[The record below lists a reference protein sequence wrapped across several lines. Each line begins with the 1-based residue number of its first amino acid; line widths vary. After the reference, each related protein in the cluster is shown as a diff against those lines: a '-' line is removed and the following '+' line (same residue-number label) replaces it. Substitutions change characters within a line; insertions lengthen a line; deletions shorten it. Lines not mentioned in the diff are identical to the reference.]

1 MQPLRHKTLNTQQD
15 HFGDTVNHKFV
26 LPVSSLASAAVAFG
40 LGAMI
45 FTNGNTPAD
54 TATPQPTTT
63 VTASPKAEDK
73 PADVHETSTTATEAK
88 AGQAGGKGPFKDAQ
102 GDGKYLDDFGKSV
115 MPNGLGVHIPD
126 ALLPWQERDNT
137 TDAGELPPGVVPAQ
151 PEGTYTDP
159 DAGTDTSD
167 DVVSGKPGES
177 TGSGSTSTDSGA
189 THEDAQPAPE
199 TVTTVPSGVVR
210 PGGPG
215 GVAPAGGVLPSGVVP
230 VGPVLNSV
238 TGVVSS
244 VVGE

>member
-1 MQPLRHKTLNTQQD
+1 MN
-15 HFGDTVNHKFV
+15 NKFV

-54 TATPQPTTT
+54 AAKPGPTPT
-63 VTASPKAEDK
+63 VTKSVPANEKA
-73 PADVHETSTTATEAK
+73 ADAHEKSTTDAEAVPAS
-88 AGQAGGKGPFKDAQ
+88 AGAKGPFKDAQ
-102 GDGKYLDDFGKSV
+102 GDGKYLDDFGKAV
-115 MPNGLGVHIPD
+115 MPNGVGVHVPD
-126 ALLPWQERDNT
+126 ALLPWQEQDHSDHT

-167 DVVSGKPGES
+167 DVVSGSPGES
-177 TGSGSTSTDSGA
+177 TGTGSTGTNSGSTY
-189 THEDAQPAPE
+189 EEAQPAPAPA
-199 TVTTVPSGVVR
+199 VQAPSGVVR
-210 PGGPG
+210 SGG
-215 GVAPAGGVLPSGVVP
+215 LPSGVVP

-244 VVGE
+244 AVTE